1 MGAGSIN
8 NPEKKYHIE
17 CKVMEINMAKNI
29 VDVMKANDIY
39 FKQRD
44 KIMYMKDGEEISKFL
59 AFIGAA
65 KSVMKFEEIRVE
77 RHMNNKVNMDFVF
90 RFQRKIF
97 SAKANIIEFLIHNDG
112 KFYGSYRDFAEA
124 MGKPKSDATNLCRH
138 IHELEDMGIV
148 TSIVDET
155 ANTYKKT
162 LIGLNDDWQDRI

>member
-1 MGAGSIN
+1 MFMN
-8 NPEKKYHIE
+8 D
-17 CKVMEINMAKNI
+17 KVT
-29 VDVMKANDIY
+29 
-39 FKQRD
+39 
-44 KIMYMKDGEEISKFL
+44 
-59 AFIGAA
+59 
-65 KSVMKFEEIRVE
+65 
-77 RHMNNKVNMDFVF
+77 MDFVF
-90 RFQRKIF
+90 RFQKKIL
-97 SAKANIIEFLIHNDG
+97 SVKAGIIEFLIHNDG

>member
-1 MGAGSIN
+1 
-8 NPEKKYHIE
+8 
-17 CKVMEINMAKNI
+17 
-29 VDVMKANDIY
+29 
-39 FKQRD
+39 
-44 KIMYMKDGEEISKFL
+44 
-59 AFIGAA
+59 
-65 KSVMKFEEIRVE
+65 
-77 RHMNNKVNMDFVF
+77 MNNKVSMDFVF
-90 RFQRKIF
+90 RFQRKIL